1 MLEIS
6 AFYEGTTKEQAKYN
20 KCKQEIEEIFILAG
34 RVHEWHSKDHEFN
47 PRREE
52 IEDWFW

>member
-1 MLEIS
+1 LEVQVCLESWRFQALGHARMLEIS

-34 RVHEWHSKDHEFN
+34 RVHE
-47 PRREE
+47 
-52 IEDWFW
+52 